1 MKSITFFLLLI
12 IGMIQLKANSDFR
25 QYYDSVHNVILEKS
39 KEQFA
44 GDMQIL
50 ARDLIDTLEKVNY
63 SEKPCL
69 LSEIYA
75 SLSLSYVY
83 NDRPRAKTL
92 MNKSFENARECENVS
107 YLIMANNNYAIF
119 QGSGRFEDYLDST
132 VYYFEKAE
140 ELSHLHN
147 NDTILLD
154 IYMNLSRCYLY
165 QKKFSKFKTYLD
177 KTKKDLIVNSDSSR
191 AAVYYELM
199 AEYEVHND
207 PSKVLDNFEKCL
219 EWTARSNVSK
229 QITIHSK
236 MVSFCKDNKLYKQAV
251 EYYTK
256 LYKLRRFNQIQK
268 FNTRYDNLVDQ
279 HEMQKSKDD
288 LANLELKNTYIQKAA
303 DDQKAWNY
311 LLLISVAILLLGL
324 SFYIK
329 LYRNQQKLSIDLTD
343 KNKKLKQAEETALEL
358 LEIKTQFTNTIS
370 HELRTPL
377 HGIIG
382 LTSIL
387 IEKEKQNLSE
397 EGGKYLDNLKYS
409 GEYLLTLINDVLEMS
424 KIDSKAIELEHKS
437 FHLEFFV
444 SNLSSAFKNLA
455 VESNNQFNI
464 SIDSNIPRYIKGD
477 PIRLS
482 QILIN
487 LIGNAL
493 KFTKNGEVEL
503 NVNLKSNI
511 ENQVNILFE
520 VKDNGPGIP
529 KDKQNSIFDK
539 FIQIRNQTSNQT
551 GTGLGL
557 PIVKKLL
564 QLFNSEIQLES
575 QLGSGTT
582 FFFEIE
588 FEIGEKGEIDLQNS
602 EQENLNQFG
611 VEKGHLLI
619 VDDNEINLIVSQKIL
634 ELNGYQVETCL
645 DGETALEKLETNH
658 FDIVLLDLHMPKM
671 DGVETIREIRKTNVN
686 IPVILISASNVAN
699 DWNTYSKEG
708 FSDFIIKPYDKFDFL
723 TKVMKYIKSKKTA

>member
-1 MKSITFFLLLI
+1 MRQFTFYIFFILGI
-12 IGMIQLKANSDFR
+12 FQTRANSDFR
-25 QYYDSVHNVILEKS
+25 QYYDSIHNVILEKS
-39 KEQFA
+39 FEQFK
-44 GDMQIL
+44 GEMQII
-50 ARDLIDTLEKVNY
+50 ARDLIDTLEIINLP
-63 SEKPCL
+63 EKSCL
-69 LSEIYA
+69 LGEIYA
-75 SLSLSYVY
+75 DLGISYAY
-83 NDRPRAKTL
+83 HDRSRAKVL
-92 MNKSFENARECENVS
+92 MDRSLMYSRQCENPGF
-107 YLIMANNNYAIF
+107 LIMSYNNRAIF
-119 QGSGRFEDYLDST
+119 HGSGKFEDYLDST

-140 ELSHLHN
+140 ELSRFHS
-147 NDTILLD
+147 NDTIILD

-165 QKKFSKFKTYLD
+165 QKKYSKFITYLD
-177 KTKKDLIVNSDSSR
+177 KTKKDLLVNSDSAR
-191 AAVYYELM
+191 AAVYFELI
-199 AEYEVHND
+199 AEYEQHND
-207 PSKVLDNFEKCL
+207 PTKVLKNFELCL
-219 EWTARSNVSK
+219 DWTPRINIAK

-236 MVSFCKDNKLYKQAV
+236 MVQFCKKHKKYKLAV

-256 LYKLRRFNQIQK
+256 LYKLRRFNQIEK
-268 FNTRYDNLVDQ
+268 FNKRYDNLVDL
-279 HEMQKSKDD
+279 HEIQKSKDK
-288 LANLELKNTYIQKAA
+288 LTNLELKNTFIQKAA
-303 DDQKAWNY
+303 DDQKSWNY
-311 LLLISVAILLLGL
+311 LLLASVIILLIGL
-324 SFYIK
+324 SFYVK
-329 LYRNQQKLSIDLTD
+329 LFRNQQKLSLDLTN
-343 KNKKLKQAEETALEL
+343 KNLELENAKKTALEL

-387 IEKEKQNLSE
+387 IDKEKQHLSD

-424 KIDSKAIELEHKS
+424 KIDSKAMELEHNS

-455 VESNNQFNI
+455 KESNNQFNI
-464 SIDSNIPRYIKGD
+464 SIDSNIPSYIKGD

-493 KFTKNGEVEL
+493 KFTKNGVVEL

-511 ENQVNILFE
+511 QNHVNILFE

-564 QLFNSEIQLES
+564 QLFDSEIQLES
-575 QLGSGTT
+575 QLGSGTI

-588 FEIGEKGEIDLQNS
+588 FEIGEKGEINLQKS
-602 EQENLNQFG
+602 EQESLNQFG
-611 VEKGHLLI
+611 VEKGQLLI

-634 ELNGYQVETCL
+634 EMNGYQVETCL
-645 DGETALEKLETNH
+645 DGETALKKLESSL
-658 FDIVLLDLHMPKM
+658 FDIILLDLHMPKM
-671 DGVETIREIRKTNVN
+671 DGVETIREIRKINDN

-699 DWNTYSKEG
+699 DWETYSKEG
-708 FSDFIIKPYDKFDFL
+708 FVDYIIKPYDKFDFL
-723 TKVMKYIKSKKTA
+723 TKVMKYMKSNKTP